1 MIIKINLDLT
11 YQKNKIRNIDFMAF
25 GFEVEI
31 ILVMKLQKKLCLEF
45 ST

>member
-25 GFEVEI
+25 GFEV
-31 ILVMKLQKKLCLEF
+31 MKLQKKLCLEF